1 MAATSI
7 QTDLLIGGTWR
18 PAVGGERIDVLD
30 PATGEPIAAVADA
43 SPEEARAAVDAAA
56 EAAPGWA
63 ATPPRE
69 RAEVLRRAFELMRER
84 EEEVAATITAEM
96 GKPLAEARG
105 EAAYAAEFL
114 RWFAEEA
121 VRAEGEY
128 AIAPSGAARVLVLP
142 QPVGISVL
150 ITPWNFPA
158 AMATRK
164 LGPALAAGCTAIVK
178 PATETPLTT
187 LLIAGMLE
195 QAGAPPGVVGVLT
208 TSRPREVVAT
218 MVDDPRV
225 RKLSFTGSTEV
236 GRELLTLAA
245 RSVVNVSM
253 ELGGNAPF
261 LVLVDADVEAAVAGA
276 MAAKLRNGGEAC
288 TAANRFLV
296 HESLAEEFTTR
307 LTESMAA
314 VRMAP
319 GTEPGAQLGP
329 MINEA
334 AIAKIEALVA
344 DALERGA
351 RVRTGG
357 RRPDGPGWF
366 YPPTVLDR
374 VAPGSAIQREEV
386 FGPVAPVTTFSH
398 DEQAI
403 AAANDTE
410 HGLVAYVFSRD
421 LRRAMRVGEAIE
433 TGMVGLNRGVV
444 SDPAAPF
451 GGVKQSGIGREGGH
465 HGLREFL
472 EPKYFS
478 FE

>member
-1 MAATSI
+1 LATTI
-7 QTDLLIGGTWR
+7 TRTDLLIDGTWR
-18 PAVGGERIDVLD
+18 PGADGARLDVVD
-30 PATGEPIAAVADA
+30 PATGEPIASVADA
-43 SPEEARAAVDAAA
+43 SVADARAAVDAAA
-56 EAAPGWA
+56 AAAPSWA
-63 ATPPRE
+63 ATAPRK
-69 RAEVLRRAFELMRER
+69 RAELLRRAFELMRER
-84 EEEVAATITAEM
+84 EEAIAGTITAEM

-121 VRAEGEY
+121 VRADGEY
-128 AIAPSGAARVLVLP
+128 AIAPGGAARVLVLP
-142 QPVGISVL
+142 QPVGVSVL
-150 ITPWNFPA
+150 VTPWNFPA

-164 LGPALAAGCTAIVK
+164 LGPALAAGCTAIIK
-178 PATETPLTT
+178 PASETPLTT
-187 LLIAGMLE
+187 MLIAGLLE
-195 QAGAPPGVVGVLT
+195 EAGVPPGVIGVLT
-208 TSRPREVVAT
+208 TTRPREVVAA

-236 GRELLTLAA
+236 GRELLAVAA

-261 LVLVDADVEAAVAGA
+261 LVLEDADVEAAVAGGI
-276 MAAKLRNGGEAC
+276 AAKLRNGGEAC

-296 HESLAEEFTTR
+296 HERLAEAFTAR
-307 LTESMAA
+307 LTETMAA
-314 VRMAP
+314 VRVGP
-319 GTEPGAQLGP
+319 GTEPRAELGP

-334 AIAKIEALVA
+334 AVEKIQALVE
-344 DALERGA
+344 DARGRGA
-351 RVRTGG
+351 HVRTGG
-357 RRPDGPGWF
+357 ERPAGRGWF
-366 YPPTVLDR
+366 YPPTVLDH
-374 VAPGSAIQREEV
+374 VAPGSDILHQEV
-386 FGPVAPVTTFSH
+386 FGPVAPVTTFA
-398 DEQAI
+398 DEDAAI
-403 AAANDTE
+403 AAANETE

-444 SDPAAPF
+444 SDPSAPF

-478 FE
+478 FD